1 MFETSKDLLNI
12 AIAAAVIGLAGF
24 ACWGMYYFARI
35 LQQVFAI
42 IKEMRSRLH
51 KIDELIKTVKEKL
64 EHTTSY
70 LLLISEGV
78 KKLVDV
84 IKEKVDSRPQ
94 TADRRQ
100 QTEEK

>member
-1 MFETSKDLLNI
+1 MFENSKDLLNI
-12 AIAAAVIGLAGF
+12 AIAVAIVGLAAF
-24 ACWGMYYFARI
+24 SCWAIYYFARI
-35 LQQVFAI
+35 LQQAFTI

-51 KIDELIKTVKEKL
+51 KIDELIKTVKDKL

-84 IKEKVDSRPQ
+84 IKERTDGGKKQTKSRKQ
-94 TADRRQ
+94 KT
-100 QTEEK
+100 K